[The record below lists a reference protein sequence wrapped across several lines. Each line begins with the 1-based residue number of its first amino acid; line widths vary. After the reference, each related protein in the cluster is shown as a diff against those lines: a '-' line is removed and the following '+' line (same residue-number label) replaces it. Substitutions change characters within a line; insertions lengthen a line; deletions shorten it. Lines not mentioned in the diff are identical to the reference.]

1 MTTVILPPA
10 GRLEAV
16 DPVRPR
22 SAGGALERIA
32 LALNSTLELREV
44 LRALAEETRA
54 TAGAGRASLF
64 LLDDDMLQPAVSL
77 GSSTDEALW
86 EAFQAMPPIALTPA
100 RKAVMNAGHAVVL
113 QNPTAGELCPPEWI
127 ERFGVGCLV
136 AVPLLAGTTPCG
148 LMTIDFPER
157 RRFDPSELAVLEA
170 IGYFAGIAVRNARSY
185 EAARRTA
192 RLQAGLARAAA
203 TLASPLTPHEVASR
217 LCAAAADLLDARR
230 SAIATL
236 SADRAIVSPLIASG
250 VDVEIEP
257 ADLDAVPQRIRDS
270 LREAWTASPGRAVLF
285 DAEPWLEDL
294 LGGADQ
300 GLTRHLVIP
309 LLTKGVPTGAALLA
323 FHRSAGLDVEALS
336 AAEALAAIAG
346 AAVERHDL
354 IQRQKHQVLQLD
366 VLYRLSTALAE
377 RADAARLTAT
387 LNGLLAPTGLTVLGM
402 SFRTKA
408 LIRHLGGDSP
418 TAEERA
424 AWKSGGGSVA
434 MADGVVAVPM
444 RAGRRLLGSLRVRP
458 GTSWAGEQTF
468 LEALASG
475 VADVVHRGALREAVE
490 EAGRER
496 AITAERERIAADLH
510 DTVGQ
515 QFVAVGLMANRLVEQ
530 LPPTS
535 PFGAKVARL
544 AELAAGGKFE
554 TDQAVRALAFVP
566 STRRGLVPAIKGL
579 CRSIAEDSG
588 LDIVVEVSGRTDRIA
603 SGSARALYRVAFEA
617 LSNAWRHAQ
626 CTVISVEISQTS
638 DAVTLRVR
646 DDGKGIDQRQTA
658 DWAGT
663 GTWSMRRTMV
673 GAGGKLRIRN
683 AQPRGVEVIASVP
696 RQSR

>member
-16 DPVRPR
+16 DSVHAPA
-22 SAGGALERIA
+22 AGGALERIA

-64 LLDDDMLQPAVSL
+64 LLDNDMLRPAVSL
-77 GSSTDEALW
+77 GSSADEALW
-86 EAFQAMPPIALTPA
+86 EAFQAMPPITLTPA
-100 RKAVMNAGHAVVL
+100 RAAVMNAGHAVVL
-113 QNPTAGELCPPEWI
+113 QDASVGGICPPEWV
-127 ERFGVGCLV
+127 ERFGIGCLV
-136 AVPLLAGTTPCG
+136 IVPLLAGTTPCG

-157 RRFDPSELAVLEA
+157 RVFAPEELAVLEA

-203 TLASPLTPHEVASR
+203 TLASPLRPHEVAGR
-217 LCAAAADLLDARR
+217 LCAAATDLLDARR
-230 SAIATL
+230 SAVVTL
-236 SADRAIVSPLIASG
+236 GADGSTVSPLIACG
-250 VDVEIEP
+250 VDTPIEP
-257 ADLDAVPQRIRDS
+257 ADLATVPQNIRDE
-270 LREAWTASPGRAVLF
+270 LTATWTTSPGRAVVF
-285 DAEPWLEDL
+285 DSNEWFAAL
-294 LGGADQ
+294 LGGGAE

-309 LLTKGVPTGAALLA
+309 LLSNGLPTGAALLA
-323 FHRSAGLDVEALS
+323 FHRATGLDVEALS

-346 AAVERHDL
+346 AAVERHEL
-354 IQRQKHQVLQLD
+354 LERQRQQVLQLD

-387 LNGLLAPTGLTVLGM
+387 LNGLLAPTGMTVLGM
-402 SFRTKA
+402 TFRTKA

-434 MADGVVAVPM
+434 MAEGVLSVPM
-444 RAGRRLLGSLRVRP
+444 RAGRRLIGSLRVRP
-458 GTSWAGEQTF
+458 GTLDEGELAF
-468 LEALASG
+468 LEALAGG

-530 LPPTS
+530 LPPAS

-566 STRRGLVPAIKGL
+566 SKRRGLAPALKGL

-588 LDIVVEVSGRTDRIA
+588 LDVIVDVTGRTDRIA
-603 SGSARALYRVAFEA
+603 TGSARALYRVAFEA

-626 CTVISVEISQTS
+626 CSVITVELSQTA
-638 DAVTLRVR
+638 DAVTLRIR
-646 DDGKGIDQRQTA
+646 DDGRGIDNRQTA

-673 GAGGKLRIRN
+673 AAGGKLRIRN
-683 AQPRGVEVIASVP
+683 AQPRGLEVVATVP
-696 RQSR
+696 RQAR